1 MKKLITLLLAAA
13 LMSPAAAFAEAD
25 TSDIATAFEV
35 KGGVNCKGSVVFFTE
50 DEIDGEEASEAKAF
64 ANVQRYVRITAG
76 AAKVSEN
83 EDGGLFVE
91 AIDSN
96 DEEVDFIIDENTLV
110 VNADGEAAELED
122 GAQFTAFTA
131 WNKPTVLMLPPR
143 YNADIIVIDS
153 KLGDILVD
161 ADAYKADGDRYVNA
175 ANTLSIDVAETEIVY
190 RDGEAYEGEL
200 DGKDLL
206 VFYDVSTRS
215 IPAQTNPIKVIVLG
229 VSAMLS
235 VEPAEEEKAVKLAV
249 GDEEFDIVD
258 INGVDMAAVRP
269 VAEALGLEV
278 AWDNDLQRVS
288 VGTVQ
293 MGVSFLIGVNSYNK
307 SKMTP
312 FTLEAA
318 PYLEMTEAGGVTYLP
333 VSFFTEVLGC
343 EAEIDNS
350 VMTLKF

>member
-1 MKKLITLLLAAA
+1 MKKIITLLLVAA
-13 LMSPAAAFAEAD
+13 LMSPMAALAQED
-25 TSDIATAFEV
+25 NISDAQLPAVGSTEQAAPVVRTPMYI
-35 KGGVNCKGSVVFFTE
+35 GV
-50 DEIDGEEASEAKAF
+50 
-64 ANVQRYVRITAG
+64 TAG

-83 EDGGLFVE
+83 EDGSLFVS
-91 AIDSN
+91 ALDSN
-96 DEEVDFIIDENTLV
+96 DEEVDFIISEDTLV
-110 VNADGEAAELED
+110 VNGKGEAAELVD

-153 KLGDILVD
+153 ENGDVLVD
-161 ADAYKADGDRYVNA
+161 ADAYKAEGDRYVNS
-175 ANTLSIDVAETEIVY
+175 ANTLSIAVEETEIVD
-190 RDGEAYEGEL
+190 REGEKYEGEL

-206 VFYDVSTRS
+206 VFYDISTRS
-215 IPAQTNPIKVIVLG
+215 IPAQTNPIKVVVLG
-229 VSAMLS
+229 ESGPLPEDLVLDEGEDEA
-235 VEPAEEEKAVKLAV
+235 ATKIAVAGK
-249 GDEEFDIVD
+249 EFDIVD
-258 INGVDMAAVRP
+258 INGIRMAAVRP

-293 MGVSFLIGVNSYNK
+293 MGVNFLIGVNSYNK
-307 SKMTP
+307 AKMTP

-343 EAEIDNS
+343 ESETADG
-350 VMTLKF
+350 VMTLTF